1 MQKPTSASPLAP
13 HEQILAMVAGF
24 WQSRAL
30 AVATELELADLMAEK
45 PLHIDELAAQ
55 TKTHAQSLFRLLR
68 ALESVGIFSQISPMV
83 FANTPQSECL
93 RKDVPHS
100 LSSFVRAELSVGG
113 GMYEAWAGLG
123 RSICTGEKAFD
134 VIYGH
139 DFWEFCRRNPT
150 AGEIFNQAMG
160 EVRNGTSPA
169 VTNSYD
175 WSRFAV
181 IADIGGGLGV
191 QLNNI
196 LNAFPSCR
204 GILFDQPRVL
214 EQAIPHERV
223 ERISGD
229 FFQQVPIGAD
239 VYILNGI
246 IHDWNDSEAS
256 IILRKVR
263 RAMKPGARLAVLDDI
278 IPETPQFSFG
288 KWLDLLMLAVPGG
301 RERTEEEFR
310 KLLSSAGFDLEDVI
324 TTPAPVSIL
333 IARSRKA
340 V

>member
-1 MQKPTSASPLAP
+1 MQKNTCAQMPAP
-13 HEQILAMVAGF
+13 HEQILAITLGF

-30 AVATELELADLMAEK
+30 AVAAELEVADLIAEK

-68 ALESVGIFSQISPMV
+68 ALESVGIFSQVSPMI

-93 RKDVPHS
+93 QKNAPHS
-100 LSSFVRAELSVGG
+100 LSAFVRAELSVGG

-123 RSICTGEKAFD
+123 GSIRTGEKAFD
-134 VIYGH
+134 QVYGH
-139 DFWEFCRRNPT
+139 DFWEFCRRNPK

-169 VTNSYD
+169 VSNSYD
-175 WSRFAV
+175 WSKFVV

-191 QLNNI
+191 QLNSI
-196 LNAFPSCR
+196 LDAFPSCR
-204 GILFDQPRVL
+204 GILFEQPQVL

-223 ERISGD
+223 ERISGN
-229 FFQQVPIGAD
+229 FFEQVPTGAD
-239 VYILNGI
+239 VYILNGV

-256 IILRKVR
+256 IILGKVR
-263 RAMKPGARLAVLDDI
+263 QAMKPGARLAVLEDI
-278 IPETPQFSFG
+278 IPDTPQFSFG
-288 KWLDLLMLAVPGG
+288 KWLDLLMLTIPGG
-301 RERTEEEFR
+301 RERTEAEFR
-310 KLLSSAGFDLEDVI
+310 KLLSSARFDLEEI
-324 TTPAPVSIL
+324 IATPAPLSIL
-333 IARSRKA
+333 IAKMQGT